1 MTIRSKPFTCNYED
15 KLNVH
20 SVCNNPV
27 KYEVR
32 IQVDTGVYGW
42 IAFCGRHARSIA
54 KTTGAKKPDIRP
66 VKVIK

>member
-1 MTIRSKPFTCNYED
+1 
-15 KLNVH
+15 LNVH

-32 IQVDTGVYGW
+32 IQVDTGAYGW
-42 IAFCGRHARSIA
+42 IAFCGRHAKSIA
-54 KTTGAKKPDIRP
+54 KTTGAKKQDVRP